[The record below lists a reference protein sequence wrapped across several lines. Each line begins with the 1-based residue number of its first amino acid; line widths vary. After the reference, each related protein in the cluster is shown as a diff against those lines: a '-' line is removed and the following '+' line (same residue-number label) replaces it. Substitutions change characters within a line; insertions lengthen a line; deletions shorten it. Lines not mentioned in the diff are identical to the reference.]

1 MAKKV
6 KAGWATKAG
15 KNKLKLSRVKENITR
30 EKRLAMLEEMI
41 TNLVAGKTAE
51 ADIKLHEYLTSKAR
65 GIINE
70 KEDDSDED
78 DMIDDEKEGDDED
91 DSEPDND
98 GDDEDEDEDD
108 SDDEIESDDSDE
120 DDSEEDDS
128 DDSEEDDSD
137 EDDMEPPTKKV
148 TEAMKLKAKNLRNAA
163 AIKKRTK
170 SK

>member
-15 KNKLKLSRVKENITR
+15 KNKLKLSRVKENISR

-70 KEDDSDED
+70 KDDDSEED
-78 DMIDDEKEGDDED
+78 MDDEKEGDDED

-98 GDDEDEDEDD
+98 GDDDSEDD
-108 SDDEIESDDSDE
+108 DMDDEKEGDDDSDE
-120 DDSEEDDS
+120 DDSD
-128 DDSEEDDSD
+128 EDDSD

-148 TEAMKLKAKNLRNAA
+148 TEAMKLKVKNLRNAA
-163 AIKKRTK
+163 AIKKK
-170 SK
+170 KK

>member
-78 DMIDDEKEGDDED
+78 DMMDDEKEGDDED

-98 GDDEDEDEDD
+98 GDDSEDD
-108 SDDEIESDDSDE
+108 SDEDDMDDKDE

-137 EDDMEPPTKKV
+137 EDDDMEPPTKKV

-170 SK
+170 GK